1 MLWDA
6 AGERLQFDFV
16 AVTVVVFL
24 TPPSFG
30 YLPYI
35 LLCTTQGRRIAKQPF
50 SLYCFVVPR
59 NAAGHG
65 RGRDCDLI
73 LLLLLSLFFLTPPSF
88 GHLPYILRC
97 KTQGRRIE
105 KQPFSLYCFVVPRNA
120 AGHGRGRDC
129 DLILLLLL
137 SLFFLTPPS
146 FGHLPYILRCKT
158 QGRRIEKRPLPY
170 IVL

>member
-73 LLLLLSLFFLTPPSF
+73 LLLLLSLFFNPSVLRTPP
-88 GHLPYILRC
+88 
-97 KTQGRRIE
+97 
-105 KQPFSLYCFVVPRNA
+105 LYFTLQNT
-120 AGHGRGRDC
+120 GEED
-129 DLILLLLL
+129 
-137 SLFFLTPPS
+137 
-146 FGHLPYILRCKT
+146 
-158 QGRRIEKRPLPY
+158 
-170 IVL
+170 